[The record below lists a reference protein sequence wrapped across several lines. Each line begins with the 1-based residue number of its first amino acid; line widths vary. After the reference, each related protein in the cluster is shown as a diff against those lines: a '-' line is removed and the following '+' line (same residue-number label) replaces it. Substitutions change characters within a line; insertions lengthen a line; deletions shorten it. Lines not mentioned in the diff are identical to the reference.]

1 MPAVAIADGSITSPF
16 LTLFGR
22 SARASGMF
30 NERDNKPVPS
40 QWLHMLNSS
49 HIQRKLAQG
58 PSLRLVVPLATPR
71 RPSRSFTL
79 TILSR
84 FPADEVKIAE
94 EYGRFSEPIKRSRA
108 ARDARTKRRD
118 NWVDIAWAL
127 INSPEFL
134 YRH

>member
-1 MPAVAIADGSITSPF
+1 MPAIAIADGSITSPF

-22 SARASGMF
+22 SARATGMM
-30 NERDNKPVPS
+30 NERNNKPVAA

-49 HIQRKLAQG
+49 HIQRKLQQG
-58 PSLRLVVPLATPR
+58 PALKAIFSSAKPGEVVDTVY
-71 RPSRSFTL
+71 L

-84 FPADEVKIAE
+84 LPTHEERKIVAE
-94 EYGRFSEPIKRSRA
+94 YMQA
-108 ARDARTKRRD
+108 ARPRRD
-118 NWVDIAWAL
+118 AALDIPWAL